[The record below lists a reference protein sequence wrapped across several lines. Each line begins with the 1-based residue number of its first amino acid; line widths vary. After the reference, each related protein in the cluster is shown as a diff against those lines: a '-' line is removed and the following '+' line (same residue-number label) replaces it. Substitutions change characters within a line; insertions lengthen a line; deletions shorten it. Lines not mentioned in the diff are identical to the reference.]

1 MVQNLRVSGAFLGF
15 SALCLPPEKQLQRK
29 KKKIITSA
37 ERSKKLQEVKIQLFG
52 LLSEKELMGLVA
64 LDERAVLCCRRFFLV
79 PTVLFLPLK

>member
-29 KKKIITSA
+29 KKIIITSA

>member
-1 MVQNLRVSGAFLGF
+1 MRSWAFLH
-15 SALCLPPEKQLQRK
+15 SAFPQRNNCREK
-29 KKKIITSA
+29 KKIIITSA